1 MYTKHSDR
9 LILSVSLLLQAVPGV
24 TAVEVSRP
32 WTPADGHLGDTNNGC
47 DQSPP
52 LPPSEVD
59 AIVVGGGF
67 SGLTAAYE
75 LQQSGYTTLVLEA
88 THLLGGKSRS
98 QRLKTGPGVA
108 ELGAT
113 WINNKTQKTVY
124 EYSER
129 FGLDTVVQYND
140 GDTIFQGEDGKVTRS
155 TPGDDSEPED
165 PELALQEATW
175 LLLIEESAAKIN
187 ISDWDSFPEKKDVSF
202 ADWLDSYKMWEKA
215 HIRALSR
222 GLSRAIVGRE
232 PEDIG
237 AHYFL
242 DYIKSGGGLRSL
254 MFEDQEGAQ
263 FQWIRQGGSPSRNN
277 DSSMMLIVDTL
288 QGTTAIATNLAEAMT
303 PGSVLIHSPVHSV
316 VQHNDTAIVAIESGQ
331 SFRAKKVI
339 IAVTQNV
346 YDKIAFSPPLPCD
359 KRNLVSHTKPGIYA
373 KMAITYSKSWWR
385 DAGLVGKFTSLAGPA
400 CFGWEISDAS
410 QDLHALMVFI
420 AGSIAEKWSAL
431 PADEKERSIIEHLA
445 EIFGKDLANE
455 ARDVRE
461 VQYVEWTTEEYFLGG
476 PTTTLGAGMLRKYGA
491 AMREPFENVHFA
503 GTETAFVWKGYLEGA
518 VTAGQRAA
526 QEVVDGLTETKDA

>member
-1 MYTKHSDR
+1 MYTKHGAR
-9 LILSVSLLLQAVPGV
+9 LLLSVSLLLRAVLGV
-24 TAVEVSRP
+24 AAVEVSRP
-32 WTPADGHLGDTNNGC
+32 WTPADGHLGDSSNGC

-59 AIVVGGGF
+59 VIVVGGGF

-98 QRLKTGPGVA
+98 QRLKTGPGIA

-124 EYSER
+124 EYSQR
-129 FGLDTVVQYND
+129 FGFDTVVQYND
-140 GDTIFQGEDGKVTRS
+140 GDTIFQGEDGRVTRS
-155 TPGDDSEPED
+155 TSSDDSEPED
-165 PELALQEATW
+165 PELALQEAAW
-175 LLLIEESAAKIN
+175 SLLIEESAAKIN

-202 ADWLDSYKMWEKA
+202 ADWLDIYKMWEKP
-215 HIRALSR
+215 HLRALSR

-263 FQWIRQGGSPSRNN
+263 FQWIK
-277 DSSMMLIVDTL
+277 
-288 QGTTAIATNLAEAMT
+288 QGTTAIATSLAEAMT
-303 PGSVLIHSPVHSV
+303 PGSVLIYSPVHSV
-316 VQHNDTAIVAIESGQ
+316 VQQSDMSIVTIESGQ

-346 YDKIAFSPPLPCD
+346 YNKITFSPPLPCD

-373 KMAITYSKSWWR
+373 KMALTYSKSWWR

-420 AGSIAEKWSAL
+420 AGSIAEKWGAL
-431 PADEKERSIIEHLA
+431 PADEKETAVIEHLA
-445 EIFGKDLANE
+445 EIFGKELANE

-461 VQYVEWTTEEYFLGG
+461 VQYLEWTTEEYFLGG

-491 AMREPFENVHFA
+491 VMREPFENLHFA
-503 GTETAFVWKGYLEGA
+503 GTETAFEWKGYLEGA

-526 QEVVDGLTETKDA
+526 QEVVDGLTEIKEA